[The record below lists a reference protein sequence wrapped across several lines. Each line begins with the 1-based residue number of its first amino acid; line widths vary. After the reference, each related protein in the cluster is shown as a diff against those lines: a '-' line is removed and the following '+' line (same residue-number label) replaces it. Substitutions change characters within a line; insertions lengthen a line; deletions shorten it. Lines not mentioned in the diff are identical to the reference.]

1 MVVANAPEIR
11 DSHRLRDKK
20 LLEVVALPGAG
31 LTTYSLGIDMNALT
45 GFTAKGAIL
54 ADFMI
59 RVSVPNLGVGHLVN
73 ADTLGI
79 SIILDSAQP
88 LDASSKVLMADLI
101 SMLGAGGVG
110 DTKESVTLRVPPEG
124 LYYQGTLYRWIGVK
138 MVHTGTG
145 DPSTANLTMELL
157 F

>member
-1 MVVANAPEIR
+1 MPNVPEIR
-11 DSHRLRDKK
+11 DSYRLRDKQ
-20 LLEVVALPGAG
+20 LLETVALPGTAG
-31 LTTYSLGIDMNALT
+31 TTYSLGIDMNALT

-59 RVSVPNLGVGHLVN
+59 KVSVPNLGVGHLVN
-73 ADTLGI
+73 ADTLKI
-79 SIILDSAQP
+79 SLLLDSAQP
-88 LDASSKVLMADLI
+88 IDGSSKVLMLDVI

-110 DTKESVTLRVPPEG
+110 DTKESFTFRIPPEG

-145 DPSTANLTMELL
+145 VPSTANLTMELL

>member
-1 MVVANAPEIR
+1 MANAPEIR
-11 DSHRLRDKK
+11 DSHRLRDANST
-20 LLEVVALPGAG
+20 LLETVALPGTAG
-31 LTTYSLGIDMNALT
+31 TTYSLGLDMNALT

-54 ADFMI
+54 LDAMI

-73 ADTLGI
+73 ADTLKI
-79 SIILDSAQP
+79 SLILDSAQP
-88 LDASSKVLMADLI
+88 LDGSSKILCLDII

-110 DTKESVTLRVPPEG
+110 DTKENFTFRIPPEG
-124 LYYQGTLYRWIGVK
+124 LYYQGTLYRWVGVK

-145 DPSTANLTMELL
+145 VPSTANLTIEVL